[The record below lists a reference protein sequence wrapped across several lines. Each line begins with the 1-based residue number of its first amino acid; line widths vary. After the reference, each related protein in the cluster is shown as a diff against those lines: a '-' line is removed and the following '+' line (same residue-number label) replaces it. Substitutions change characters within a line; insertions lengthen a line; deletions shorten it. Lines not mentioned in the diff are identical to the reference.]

1 MRRNGF
7 PKSQRL
13 CSTKLIDEL
22 FAGGNSHS
30 LTVYPLKLVYT
41 ILPSPFTL
49 HPSPFTLH
57 PSPNV
62 PSPKSVPSPKNQ
74 VLISVSKRHFKH
86 AVDRNRVKRQ
96 VREAYRLNQS
106 LLAEVVPEGK
116 LLLVAFVWMSDRL
129 LPSDAVA
136 NRVKAALTRLSQR
149 L

>member
-1 MRRNGF
+1 VRRNGF

-49 HPSPFTLH
+49 HPSP
-57 PSPNV
+57 
-62 PSPKSVPSPKNQ
+62 KSVPSPKNQ

-106 LLAEVVPEGK
+106 LLAEAVPEGK
-116 LLLVAFVWMSDRL
+116 LLLLAFVWMSDRL

>member
-1 MRRNGF
+1 VRRNGF

-41 ILPSPFTL
+41 IL
-49 HPSPFTLH
+49 PSPFTLH

-106 LLAEVVPEGK
+106 LLAEAVPEGK
-116 LLLVAFVWMSDRL
+116 LLLLAFVWMSDRL
-129 LPSDAVA
+129 LPSDAVV